1 MTALWKVL
9 KLVDGVLVIHAGL
22 ACFNEEQIGGRRE
35 RNVDGS
41 MIGRV
46 VCHHLYCKKYFRYL
60 YKSNAMCIIADIS
73 NASVNR

>member
-46 VCHHLYCKKYFRYL
+46 VCIVRNIFDTFIKVMPCAL
-60 YKSNAMCIIADIS
+60 
-73 NASVNR
+73 

>member
-1 MTALWKVL
+1 MAFLPSVRDISYLFMTALWKVL

-41 MIGRV
+41 MIDRV
-46 VCHHLYCKKYFRYL
+46 VCHH
-60 YKSNAMCIIADIS
+60 
-73 NASVNR
+73 